1 MAQILDLQRTF
12 RFGGRDLPDPN
23 PSLTPEEVLKHYGG
37 QFPRLIGAKVI
48 EPVIV
53 GDTQVYEFKQANFG
67 DRG

>member
-1 MAQILDLQRTF
+1 MAQILELQRVF

-23 PSLTPEEVLKHYGG
+23 PALLPEEVLKHYTG
-37 QFPRLIGAKVI
+37 QFPRLLGAKVI
-48 EPVIV
+48 EPVTA